1 MGQHGQPPGEAH
13 AGEATCCPPPQEP
26 EGAGLHPR
34 VLGARPGLLPTNS
47 HQREQLPTR
56 GPSPHEGRVG
66 VSEVAPVSCSAPI
79 RRGPA
84 HLCLRGQARGAALR
98 GPPLLP
104 SRPGTAL
111 HLLLPAGA
119 GPAHCLLH
127 QRARGERLPPGAE
140 GPPAPLLHR
149 RPRPAAP
156 GCGSPGHL
164 LLRPLGEWE
173 PARCRTCCAEGAAA
187 GARVRMSSKPPT
199 PPDIGRCRCAGP
211 SPTLRPHGGSERPES
226 RPRPR
231 G

>member
-1 MGQHGQPPGEAH
+1 MGS
-13 AGEATCCPPPQEP
+13 PQ
-26 EGAGLHPR
+26 
-34 VLGARPGLLPTNS
+34 ARPMLERPPAVRHPGNQKELDSTPGCWAPGLGSSPRILTEGNS
-47 HQREQLPTR
+47 F

-127 QRARGERLPPGAE
+127 QRARGERLPPGAQ

-199 PPDIGRCRCAGP
+199 PPDIGRCRRAGP